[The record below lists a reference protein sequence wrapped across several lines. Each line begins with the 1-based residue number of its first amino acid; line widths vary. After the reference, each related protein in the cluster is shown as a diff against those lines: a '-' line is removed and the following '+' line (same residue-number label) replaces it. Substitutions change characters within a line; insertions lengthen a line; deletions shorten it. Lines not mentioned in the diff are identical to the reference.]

1 MPVVWVRTISMTPFF
16 QGVGHLGVART
27 LVFSGGGG
35 GQSVGCKLASQV
47 GKIKSDEDLAPST
60 MKKVERRIISM
71 FTGCFNVVR
80 NLQIAQKMPM
90 HH

>member
-35 GQSVGCKLASQV
+35 GGQSVRSAANLVWQDQEDQRRAQYPTW
-47 GKIKSDEDLAPST
+47 DEDLAPST
-60 MKKVERRIISM
+60 MKKVER
-71 FTGCFNVVR
+71 
-80 NLQIAQKMPM
+80 
-90 HH
+90 